1 LPFHLDSLLY
11 PESGVHAEYADR
23 ARWQGE

>member
-23 ARWQGE
+23 VRWQGE